1 MALGLPGPD
10 VRLEKVRR
18 ATAAT
23 CRCGA
28 RIPPGAERIE
38 VSGPPPSVDWLL
50 EDRGFCSKGCVRAFM
65 LEALA
70 QLDGLS
76 VPGAER
82 TVTDLRATYLDLSRA
97 FEEMRFDL
105 TVP

>member
-1 MALGLPGPD
+1 
-10 VRLEKVRR
+10 
-18 ATAAT
+18 
-23 CRCGA
+23 
-28 RIPPGAERIE
+28 
-38 VSGPPPSVDWLL
+38 
-50 EDRGFCSKGCVRAFM
+50 M